1 MNANSSSIASK
12 SATTS
17 NRYDFKTS
25 SKWAIPGLFFFI
37 SVFFEQ
43 TSIQFY
49 NKLMWKNVPPVYG
62 TGILTYNLKNV
73 SLLP

>member
-49 NKLMWKNVPPVYG
+49 NKLMWKNDHPVYG
-62 TGILTYNLKNV
+62 AGIRTHNVQIASLT
-73 SLLP
+73 P